1 MLGVCTQEDA
11 RQTVCDGAKGTCVRS
26 RAQIQFAQ
34 YRLNKVIIF
43 KLFMSLATN
52 IKEFAE
58 ILHNIYAQQLSSI
71 NGTDIV
77 SDGVMPLAIPKIVIL
92 QQACVYFI
100 KTLGH
105 QIFGLLTFQWLRDF
119 SYFPLLSNETG
130 SSENVLADTF
140 LSSPGSHLFS
150 FSKNGVALM
159 SPASKGPSLLFNGFL
174 KSDWLLTGFINSFF
188 FSLPFSLPHF
198 ITLRRMFSQG
208 AAAAAASIL
217 GTVAAHSLVL
227 LGVIYGIRFLV
238 IPYYSLQPLTFLI
251 GIVIMAIVITEFV
264 KDKRMYLVPLNHYPS
279 LIRIGI
285 INFIVALCESATVF
299 HDLHH
304 LTLNPEVSYLQLYQS
319 NSALSSFFSQT
330 AYLLIFILGHIT
342 FSFLFCYS
350 ILKGNEKL
358 CSLTGWTLPKTASR
372 INKGLLIAILAL
384 TFSTFPYY
392 GLDYLFTK
400 SAGFLPEDPA
410 YSNTIF
416 SPTQVRSRNR
426 HFKSRAPAIKNE
438 KTPLELDLNY
448 FDRGMYLNAPK
459 EEKIS
464 PKLQNTDLY
473 NSLPTGSRASLTQ
486 EGLITSEGSSF
497 ITDEHELDAKNKL
510 GLGFEAQKNPLGLRS
525 SKKENLSNE
534 HEGLAKSPSFQN
546 EALPVSGEESM
557 TAYDPALTFEELNY
571 QGESAW
577 LMRHERA
584 RRLPEEQ
591 DSKKSSIFQK
601 PKSHF
606 KELRL
611 EQDNKQ
617 ARAALLEG
625 TQLGSISELKEGN
638 RFEEKFRGFK
648 RLKSSE
654 ELPLDT
660 FGKDLDFGEGEGKKE
675 VKKEM
680 HNVTEGEHTFGVKG
694 DRSSSMM
701 HQRALLKQLFFD
713 KEIASNYEKSFASP
727 FGDESDGTPPDLLP
741 VENIIKKRYRL
752 NPVYRALLQSDI
764 DFFIARQPND
774 YKITQ
779 NQEVS
784 LFKKRQLLEK
794 YYNSIR
800 YYSPIESV
808 LHTEKKE
815 VKPYISDASV
825 GAPSGQLLAPTGHG
839 KKMIDH
845 QKGDATNKEKLSVGS
860 VFMIEG
866 QRADSLNN
874 DVTTKSFV
882 EMVYHQQFKGTLNTV
897 KRFFKLTFDEQQNP
911 NRNRI
916 LSYDQLLYKN
926 LGSVEN
932 KKKYH
937 PSLHEE
943 LSLEKISPFIEES
956 NSAPIYAGWDEK
968 ARRFV
973 ITNRFNFIE

>member
-1 MLGVCTQEDA
+1 
-11 RQTVCDGAKGTCVRS
+11 
-26 RAQIQFAQ
+26 
-34 YRLNKVIIF
+34 
-43 KLFMSLATN
+43 MSLATN
-52 IKEFAE
+52 IKEFADV
-58 ILHNIYAQQLSSI
+58 LHNIYAQHLSSI
-71 NGTDIV
+71 DGTDIV

-92 QQACVYFI
+92 QQACIYFI
-100 KTLGH
+100 KTLFH
-105 QIFGLLTFQWLRDF
+105 QIVAFLSFQWLRDF
-119 SYFPLLSNETG
+119 SYFPLLSSETG
-130 SSENVLADTF
+130 SPENVIADTF

-150 FSKNGVALM
+150 FSKNGVAFTA
-159 SPASKGPSLLFNGFL
+159 SPSAITSEGPFLFFNSFL
-174 KSDWLLTGFINSFF
+174 KSDCLLTGLVNSFF
-188 FSLPFSLPHF
+188 FSLPLSLPHF

-208 AAAAAASIL
+208 AAAAAASIF

-251 GIVIMAIVITEFV
+251 GIVVMAIVITEFV
-264 KDKRMYLVPLNHYPS
+264 KEKRMYLVPLNHYPS
-279 LIRIGI
+279 LVRIGF
-285 INFIVALCESATVF
+285 INFVVGLCESATVF

-304 LTLNPEVSYLQLYQS
+304 LTLNPEVSYFELYQS
-319 NSALSSFFSQT
+319 NTALNSFFYHT
-330 AYLLIFILGHIT
+330 AYLLTFVLGHTI
-342 FSFLFCYS
+342 FSFLFCYM
-350 ILKGNEKL
+350 ILKGNEKV

-400 SAGFLPEDPA
+400 SVGFLPEDPA

-426 HFKSRAPAIKNE
+426 HFKSRAPAVKNS

-459 EEKIS
+459 EEKMS
-464 PKLQNTDLY
+464 PSLQNTDIY
-473 NSLPTGSRASLTQ
+473 NTFSAFNNNKVMA
-486 EGLITSEGSSF
+486 INSENTPVF
-497 ITDEHELDAKNKL
+497 D
-510 GLGFEAQKNPLGLRS
+510 NPD
-525 SKKENLSNE
+525 KENLSNALSPASSLTE
-534 HEGLAKSPSFQN
+534 NHGSGKKTVEESSHFTKSSSSPSSSVTSTQS
-546 EALPVSGEESM
+546 ETLQESAA
-557 TAYDPALTFEELNY
+557 TYDPALTFEELNY

-611 EQDNKQ
+611 KQDDKQ
-617 ARAALLEG
+617 AQAALFES
-625 TQLGSISELKEGN
+625 TQIGSISELKEGN
-638 RFEEKFRGFK
+638 KFDETFLAPSD
-648 RLKSSE
+648 LKNPYIQRNDLRSQSISE
-654 ELPLDT
+654 PT
-660 FGKDLDFGEGEGKKE
+660 FTESLDFNESDVKKE
-675 VKKEM
+675 V
-680 HNVTEGEHTFGVKG
+680 
-694 DRSSSMM
+694 
-701 HQRALLKQLFFD
+701 HQRALLKELFFD
-713 KEIASNYEKSFASP
+713 RDIAANYEKSFTSP
-727 FGDESDGTPPDLLP
+727 FGEESDGTPPELLP

-752 NPVYRALLQSDI
+752 NPVYRTLLQSDI
-764 DFFIARQPND
+764 DFFMSRQPNH

-779 NQEVS
+779 NQEIS
-784 LFKKRQLLEK
+784 LFKKRRLLEK

-800 YYSPIESV
+800 YYSP
-808 LHTEKKE
+808 TETILIAK
-815 VKPYISDASV
+815 DN
-825 GAPSGQLLAPTGHG
+825 
-839 KKMIDH
+839 
-845 QKGDATNKEKLSVGS
+845 GDAKQSEHYHLQVAAETIPTERDLNTRNNTRPV
-860 VFMIEG
+860 
-866 QRADSLNN
+866 LNN

-911 NRNRI
+911 NKNRI
-916 LSYDQLLYKN
+916 LSYDQPLYKN
-926 LGSVEN
+926 GVSNLTKD
-932 KKKYH
+932 KKRYH

-943 LSLEKISPFIEES
+943 LSLEKGHPFIEES

-973 ITNRFNFIE
+973 ITNRFHFIE

>member
-1 MLGVCTQEDA
+1 MCTQEDA

-130 SSENVLADTF
+130 SLENVLADTF

-208 AAAAAASIL
+208 ATAAAASIL

-227 LGVIYGIRFLV
+227 LGVIFGIRFLV

-330 AYLLIFILGHIT
+330 AYLLIFILGHTT

-473 NSLPTGSRASLTQ
+473 NIGTQQ

-497 ITDEHELDAKNKL
+497 MTDEHELHAKNKL

-546 EALPVSGEESM
+546 EALPASGEESM

-648 RLKSSE
+648 GLKSSE
-654 ELPLDT
+654 ELPYVD
-660 FGKDLDFGEGEGKKE
+660 
-675 VKKEM
+675 
-680 HNVTEGEHTFGVKG
+680 EGEHTFGVKV

-815 VKPYISDASV
+815 VKPYIS
-825 GAPSGQLLAPTGHG
+825 
-839 KKMIDH
+839 
-845 QKGDATNKEKLSVGS
+845 KEKLGVGS
-860 VFMIEG
+860 VFMTEG

-932 KKKYH
+932 TKKYH